1 VNLGSKIL
9 VVEDDPGILL
19 GLVRNLEFEGH
30 RVLSSRDGEEGL
42 RLALD
47 ERPELM
53 LLDIML
59 PGIDGREI
67 CRLVRKEGIET
78 PIIFLSARG
87 EEGDKVEGL
96 RLGADDYMTKPFG
109 VKELVARV
117 EAALR
122 RARVREG
129 TERPYEFGP
138 FRVDFGAR
146 KLYREES
153 EIELTEREFLLL
165 RFLIRNPERA
175 LSRDAILRDVWG
187 YGYEGTARTIDNFI
201 TRLRR
206 KIEDDPQDPH
216 RILTVRG
223 YGYRFV
229 PGGEGRGR

>member
-1 VNLGSKIL
+1 MARIL
-9 VVEDDPGILL
+9 IVEDDPGILL

-30 RVLSSRDGEEGL
+30 EVLSTKDGEEGL

-47 ERPELM
+47 ERPDLL

-59 PGIDGREI
+59 PGLTGTEI

-78 PIIFLSARG
+78 PILFLSARG
-87 EEGDKVEGL
+87 EETDKVDGL
-96 RLGADDYMTKPFG
+96 RIGADDYMTKPVG

-117 EAALR
+117 DAALR

-129 TERPYEFGP
+129 VERPFSFGP
-138 FRVDFGAR
+138 FHVDFGAR
-146 KLYREES
+146 RLTRNDE

-165 RFLIRNPERA
+165 SFLIRNAERA
-175 LSRDAILRDVWG
+175 LSRDAILREVWG

-206 KIEDDPQDPH
+206 KIEEDPQRPTC
-216 RILTVRG
+216 ILTVRG
-223 YGYRFV
+223 FGYRFV
-229 PGGEGRGR
+229 PHGSAEVK

>member
-1 VNLGSKIL
+1 MARIL
-9 VVEDDPGILL
+9 IVEDDPGILL

-30 RVLSSRDGEEGL
+30 EVLSTKDGEEGL

-47 ERPELM
+47 ERPDLL

-59 PGIDGREI
+59 PGLTGTEI

-78 PIIFLSARG
+78 PILFLSARG
-87 EEGDKVEGL
+87 EETDKVDGL
-96 RLGADDYMTKPFG
+96 RLGADDYMTKPVG

-117 EAALR
+117 DAALR

-129 TERPYEFGP
+129 AERPFSFGP
-138 FRVDFGAR
+138 FHVDFGAR
-146 KLYREES
+146 RLTRDDE

-165 RFLIRNPERA
+165 SFLIRNAERA
-175 LSRDAILRDVWG
+175 LSRDAILREVWG

-206 KIEDDPQDPH
+206 KIEDDPQQPAC
-216 RILTVRG
+216 ILTVRG

-229 PGGEGRGR
+229 PHGSAEAK